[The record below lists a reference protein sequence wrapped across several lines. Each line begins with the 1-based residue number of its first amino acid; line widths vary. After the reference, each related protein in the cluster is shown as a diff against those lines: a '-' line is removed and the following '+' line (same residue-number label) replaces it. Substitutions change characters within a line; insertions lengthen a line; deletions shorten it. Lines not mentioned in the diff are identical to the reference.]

1 MAPVTTDLVSL
12 IAQAGVLGA
21 VVTLVFRAGAL
32 VRDIAEIRRQLEML
46 GPHVAALHEDI
57 AVLRAEQAHAVTRIT
72 ELRGD
77 LDDIREGAMIR

>member
-1 MAPVTTDLVSL
+1 MDHIDLASL

-21 VVTLVFRAGAL
+21 AVTLVFRAGAL

-46 GPHVAALHEDI
+46 GPQVATLREDI
-57 AVLRAEQAHAVTRIT
+57 AVLRAEQEHTGTRIA